1 MLSSIRRPIPLRSSD
16 TKPIPLLRISRGRP
30 KGSFFPLYMT
40 SPVEGYRP
48 AIPLAMASFPCPAS
62 PQNPSISPLCISI
75 STPFTFSPGILTPR
89 PLICM
94 IGPFFPISSGGLP
107 AMAEKSTFLPTIS
120 FASPTTSTSPFPM
133 VSTSS
138 PSLSTTILSDI
149 SMTSSSL
156 WLMKITATPAA
167 EISLIVSRS
176 QVDSMSVRTAV
187 GSSNT
192 ISLIFFLSISLA
204 ISTNCL

>member
-1 MLSSIRRPIPLRSSD
+1 MICIASRQIFIRMLSSIRRPIPLRSSD

-94 IGPFFPISSGGLP
+94 IGPFFPSPPGACLQWLKSQHSFPPSALP
-107 AMAEKSTFLPTIS
+107 APPHPLPL
-120 FASPTTSTSPFPM
+120 FQWCPPVPH
-133 VSTSS
+133 
-138 PSLSTTILSDI
+138 P
-149 SMTSSSL
+149 
-156 WLMKITATPAA
+156 
-167 EISLIVSRS
+167 
-176 QVDSMSVRTAV
+176 
-187 GSSNT
+187 
-192 ISLIFFLSISLA
+192 
-204 ISTNCL
+204 